1 MNVIRLLMRSAM
13 LQPDIIL
20 PKIPDLREYP
30 HNLVIGIPDYS
41 SQSTSRT
48 VEKWLF
54 PKDTKNYKHS
64 DTVLDTQCTTIAL

>member
-1 MNVIRLLMRSAM
+1 MLLDFLMRSAM
-13 LQPDIIL
+13 LQPDIIM

-48 VEKWLF
+48 VEK
-54 PKDTKNYKHS
+54 
-64 DTVLDTQCTTIAL
+64 